1 MKGGLTDLLA
11 ALAGGL
17 AVQLSGIMP
26 STLNNRA
33 KLAERVFNQ
42 AHMVKHRRMR
52 RGGVAGHDRL
62 NHPGVLRMRAGDATF
77 GAKLGPAKRRKP
89 TAQPPREI
97 GEHRVMRARI
107 DVGMKRYVGDGVIL
121 MASDRGHLI
130 MQALQAAAL

>member
-1 MKGGLTDLLA
+1 MRLIMKGGLTDLLA

-77 GAKLGPAKRRKP
+77 GAKLGPAKRRK
-89 TAQPPREI
+89 
-97 GEHRVMRARI
+97 
-107 DVGMKRYVGDGVIL
+107 
-121 MASDRGHLI
+121 ASNGAGSRRFGIQSNRLGSEGP
-130 MQALQAAAL
+130 ALAISG